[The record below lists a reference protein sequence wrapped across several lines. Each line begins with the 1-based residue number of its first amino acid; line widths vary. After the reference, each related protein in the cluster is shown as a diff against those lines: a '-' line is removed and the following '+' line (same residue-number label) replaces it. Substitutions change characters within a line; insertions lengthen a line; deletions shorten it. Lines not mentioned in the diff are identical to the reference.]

1 MSQFQLFDSVK
12 LKESIPLSEGG
23 SAPEG
28 TPGVIVE
35 VFKNGEAYM
44 VELFGGWVKA
54 DVGGDF
60 VPSDRDSPDSFMETL
75 GVETVYPQQI
85 RLVKPARETVG
96 VRAQLLALM
105 DELPEN
111 TLEEVKN
118 FAEFLQQKQQKSV
131 ETAS

>member
-1 MSQFQLFDSVK
+1 MSQFQLFDFVK

>member
-60 VPSDRDSPDSFMETL
+60 VPSERDSPDSFMETL
-75 GVETVYPQQI
+75 GVETVYPEQI

-105 DELPEN
+105 DELPET

>member
-28 TPGVIVE
+28 TPGAIVE

-105 DELPEN
+105 DELPET